1 MIVPQR
7 ALPLLEHNFSEWKT
21 IVAPTVSTEG
31 KSVRFCSVCETVETR
46 DIPRININ
54 SVRVGDV
61 NFDGTVG
68 TADARLCLRRAIGLE
83 TYPKGSDE
91 FIACDIDRNQQITTG
106 DARRILRGAIGLEDP
121 KTW

>member
-1 MIVPQR
+1 M
-7 ALPLLEHNFSEWKT
+7 FTWT
-21 IVAPTVSTEG
+21 IPGEAFVYEG
-31 KSVRFCSVCETVETR
+31 DKSVPGFKL
-46 DIPRININ
+46 
-54 SVRVGDV
+54 GDV

-68 TADARLCLRRAIGLE
+68 TADARLCLRCAIGLE

-121 KTW
+121 ETW